1 MLSWDEYDDNP
12 DKAPPPPIAQETAQA
27 IIYKESENNVPQPS
41 ISVLESS
48 PMPEPAVSMPSMA
61 VSYTHLTLPTKRIV

>member
-41 ISVLESS
+41 ISAVESS
-48 PMPEPAVSMPSMA
+48 PMP
-61 VSYTHLTLPTKRIV
+61 

>member
-41 ISVLESS
+41 IAPWKVVQCLS
-48 PMPEPAVSMPSMA
+48 PRFLCRQWRVMKGLV
-61 VSYTHLTLPTKRIV
+61 